1 MEASPTVISVVLL
14 LSIVLGVILAL
25 LQPVE
30 RIHIHKLAKHRKKQA
45 DIHNGTRTM
54 WNSPEHIQ
62 NLMIEE
68 RNKRDQL
75 LSNYLWTT
83 LQFNKTGKKQ
93 TK

>member
-1 MEASPTVISVVLL
+1 MEASPTVIFVVLL

-30 RIHIHKLAKHRKKQA
+30 RIHIHRLAKHRKKQA
-45 DIHNGTRTM
+45 DIHNSTRTM
-54 WNSPEHIQ
+54 WSSPEHIQ
-62 NLMIEE
+62 NLMFEE

-83 LQFNKTGKKQ
+83 LQLRKLGKTQ
-93 TK
+93 TR